1 MFQIKTFVIEIYL
14 DTNPLRKDYI
24 ICMADLLGVSI
35 LAGDELCQPIDLK
48 LLSNP
53 KIFFKISEKITQK
66 TDSEFS
72 HFNRSL
78 PRDGFL
84 SLCSLYQAT
93 LNIDLSQF
101 KNGRIGL
108 YTAFMN
114 GPMLGQLFDKI
125 KEMNLTEGMAYA
137 KKWWPPKQHFR
148 QNAPLR
154 ATHFAIHYK
163 LNGPQMCFVH
173 PQNGLHQA
181 IEAAK
186 IDLRLRTVDLAIV
199 TASFSFEDIQTVH
212 YYSESCTELREASV
226 SLVFN
231 NPEHNFKITPTHEL
245 TSGVCTP
252 YLKLKTN

>member
-1 MFQIKTFVIEIYL
+1 MPNLF
-14 DTNPLRKDYI
+14 
-24 ICMADLLGVSI
+24 GVSI
-35 LAGDELCQPIDLK
+35 LTGDELCQPHDLK

-53 KIFFKISEKITQK
+53 KQFYKISEQITQK
-66 TDSEFS
+66 TDTEFS

-84 SLCSLYQAT
+84 SLCSLDQAAKE
-93 LNIDLSQF
+93 IDMSQF
-101 KNGRIGL
+101 ESGRIGL

-114 GPMLGQLFDKI
+114 GPMLGNLFDKI
-125 KEMNLTEGMAYA
+125 KAMNLTDGMAYA

-154 ATHFAIHYK
+154 ATHFAIRYK

-173 PQNGLHQA
+173 PTNGLHQA
-181 IEAAK
+181 IEAAR
-186 IDLRLRTVDLAIV
+186 IDLKLGHVDLSVV

-212 YYSESCTELREASV
+212 YYSESCSELYEASV

-231 NPEHNFKITPTHEL
+231 NPKQKFEMTPSHEY

-252 YLKLKTN
+252 YLKLKTT